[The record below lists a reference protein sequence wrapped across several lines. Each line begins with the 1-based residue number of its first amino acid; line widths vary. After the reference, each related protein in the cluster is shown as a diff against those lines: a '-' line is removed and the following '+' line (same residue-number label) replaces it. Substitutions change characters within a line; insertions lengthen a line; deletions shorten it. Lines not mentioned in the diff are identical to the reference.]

1 VVASR
6 VGNTRPLIATS
17 HPEMVATSTPA
28 EQRTVLRNIS
38 WQTFEALL
46 KETGEDRGSR
56 FAYDCGTLEIM
67 TPLYEHENPKIQFDR
82 FILVLAEELEIEIK
96 SAGSTTLKRRIA
108 NRGIEPDNCYYIQN
122 EPAVRG
128 RQELDLETDPPPDL
142 AIEID
147 ISSSSVDKFGIYSAL
162 GVPELWRYNGRVLK
176 FYQLTEGQYIECEFS
191 IAFPLVSVT
200 EMSRFIEQSKTTGE
214 IALLKSFRAW
224 VIDKIA

>member
-1 VVASR
+1 M
-6 VGNTRPLIATS
+6 IATS
-17 HPEMVATSTPA
+17 TLA
-28 EQRTVLRNIS
+28 EQRTVLHNIS

-67 TPLYEHENPKIQFDR
+67 TPLFAHENPKSNLGN
-82 FILVLAEELEIEIK
+82 FIIALAEELEIEIK
-96 SAGSTTLKRRIA
+96 SAGSTTLKRKIE

-147 ISSSSVDKFGIYSAL
+147 ISSSSVNKFGIYSAL

-176 FYQLTEGQYIECEFS
+176 FYQLTEGQYVDCEFS
-191 IAFPLVSVT
+191 IAFPIVSVT